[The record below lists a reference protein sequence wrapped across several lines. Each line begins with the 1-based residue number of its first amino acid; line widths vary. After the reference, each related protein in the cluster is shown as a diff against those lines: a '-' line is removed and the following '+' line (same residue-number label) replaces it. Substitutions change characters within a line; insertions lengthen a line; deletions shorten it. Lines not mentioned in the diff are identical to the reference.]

1 MKTTYKFILAALAAT
16 VTLAS
21 CTKDPV
27 PGKYDSDSAVTYR
40 TITVSFDSPTK
51 AKLDGTKPKFQDGD
65 TILLSDG
72 TALDTCKVNV
82 KEGFASI
89 TTKLKAGKPL
99 KAVYPMKAV
108 RYTDPEKI
116 DKEPLI
122 PTSQSGKF
130 SDANIC
136 VAESDDG
143 KTNSLFFRNVYPIL
157 RFYVDPTIG
166 VKSIKI
172 EIAKTSHAYI
182 ALDTAKTCDDDDR
195 TIIVD
200 AGAGTLDKVTGES
213 VCYVVVR
220 NQVPA
225 MDLTFTSETE
235 TQGTVVRK
243 SPSIATLMK
252 WNIYNAFIPYYIQV
266 GSQKWGYCNV
276 GAFRPE
282 DPGYYFAWADTVGYR
297 WDAKAMLFQRQFD
310 SSTSEDED
318 RHYFNW
324 QNYLYNDGKSDLD
337 EGCIKAAGYGNWPEG
352 ILLPKCDAAHLNWGG
367 NWRMPEEKEMET
379 LVKDAK
385 NADNTG
391 VMAGKLKIPY
401 SGFGYTNVLCDEG
414 SKAEGYIWTKTSE
427 YDASAFAFTFS
438 CVNDGSVYKINTME
452 VSGKSLC
459 LGYPIRPIYDE
470 TMSGDDAVGLQI
482 SPYTDGKTL

>member
-27 PGKYDSDSAVTYR
+27 PGKSDSDSAVTYR

-51 AKLDGTKPKFQDGD
+51 AKLDGTKPRFEDGD

-72 TALDTCKVNV
+72 TALDTCVVDVNERGV
-82 KEGFASI
+82 ASI

-116 DKEPLI
+116 DDEPLI

-143 KTNSLFFRNVYPIL
+143 KMFFRNVYPIL
-157 RFYVDPTIG
+157 RFYVDSTIG

-172 EIAKTSHAYI
+172 QREGSGYV
-182 ALDTAKTCDDDDR
+182 ALDTVKGSDDH
-195 TIIVD
+195 IITVD

-220 NQVPA
+220 HQVRA
-225 MDLTFTSETE
+225 MELTFTSTTE
-235 TQGTVVRK
+235 TQEDVVVRK
-243 SPSIATLMK
+243 SKSKATLEAGT
-252 WNIYNAFIPYYIQV
+252 IYNAFIPYYIQV
-266 GSQKWGYCNV
+266 GDQKWGYCNV

-297 WDAKAMLFQRQFD
+297 WDAKGELFQRQYDSPTPEDHHFFD
-310 SSTSEDED
+310 
-318 RHYFNW
+318 W
-324 QNYLYNDGKSDLD
+324 PNYLYNGEKEAPD
-337 EGCIKAAGYGNWPEG
+337 EELIKVAGYGNWPEG

-379 LVKDAK
+379 LVNEAN
-385 NADNTG
+385 NADSTG

-401 SGFGYTNVLCDEG
+401 SEFGYKNVLCNEG
-414 SKAEGYIWTKTSE
+414 SKAEGYIWTKSLANNGFG
-427 YDASAFAFTFS
+427 YAFAFTFS
-438 CVNDGSVYKINTME
+438 CVNDGSVYKINTKK
-452 VSGKSLC
+452 VDFKDLC
-459 LGYPIRPIYDE
+459 LGYTIRPIYDE